1 MQSWAMMKNSAR
13 LKPSTVKEIKMSD
26 SNKILFWVVF
36 LVALIILGPVAVIW
50 SLNTLFPALAIPLSL
65 DTWCAVVVLSSVFKT
80 TITRK

>member
-1 MQSWAMMKNSAR
+1 MKNSAR
-13 LKPSTVKEIKMSD
+13 LKQSTVKEIKMSD
-26 SNKILFWVVF
+26 SNKILFWIVF
-36 LVALIILGPVAVIW
+36 LVALVILGPVAVIW

>member
-1 MQSWAMMKNSAR
+1 
-13 LKPSTVKEIKMSD
+13 MSD

-36 LVALIILGPVAVIW
+36 LVALVILGPVAVIW

-80 TITRK
+80 TISKK

>member
-1 MQSWAMMKNSAR
+1 
-13 LKPSTVKEIKMSD
+13 MSD

>member
-1 MQSWAMMKNSAR
+1 MMKNSAR

>member
-1 MQSWAMMKNSAR
+1 
-13 LKPSTVKEIKMSD
+13 MSD

-80 TITRK
+80 TISKK